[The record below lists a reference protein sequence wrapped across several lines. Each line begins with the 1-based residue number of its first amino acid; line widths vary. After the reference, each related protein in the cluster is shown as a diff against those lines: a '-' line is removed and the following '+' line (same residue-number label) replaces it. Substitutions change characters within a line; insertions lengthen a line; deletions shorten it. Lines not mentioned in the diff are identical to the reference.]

1 MDMKALV
8 VIPIIIAASIL
19 LPAVLLL
26 AIGVHIHPAEP
37 IAAALISIGAAL
49 AGILPVAAS
58 RRTDA
63 VGVFQLALIGT
74 VLHLV
79 AAVALFGVG
88 FAVHAISAAITF
100 FYWLLAGYCVSLA
113 ALVWQLR
120 QVLLNTVGIAKA
132 Q

>member
-8 VIPIIIAASIL
+8 VIPILIAASLL

-26 AIGVHIHPAEP
+26 ALGVHIHPAEP
-37 IAAALISIGAAL
+37 FAAVLISIGAAL
-49 AGILPVAAS
+49 AGILPIAVS
-58 RRTDA
+58 RRTDP
-63 VGVFQLALIGT
+63 VGVFQLALVGT

-79 AAVALFGVG
+79 SAVALFGVAL
-88 FAVHAISAAITF
+88 AVHAISYETTF
-100 FYWLLAGYCVSLA
+100 VYWLLAGYCVSLA